1 MKSNKTPETGWL
13 NPIWVYLKG
22 IIAAY
27 LFSILIFL
35 IMALMI
41 TYTNISESI
50 LPIFTSIVLVIS
62 IIISGTYTGIKL
74 KRKGWLNG
82 ALTGLIYIL
91 LLFIMSWIFVEGFSL
106 DRWTIYRTITALV
119 SGGIGGMIGV
129 NMK

>member
-1 MKSNKTPETGWL
+1 MKSSKTVETGWM
-13 NPIWVYLKG
+13 NPIGVYLKG

-50 LPIFTSIVLVIS
+50 LPIFTSAVLIIS
-62 IIISGTYTGIKL
+62 VIISGTYTGIKL

-82 ALTGLIYIL
+82 AVTGLIYIV
-91 LLFIMSWIFVEGFSL
+91 LLFMMSWVFVEGFSL
-106 DRWTIYRTITALV
+106 DLWTVYRTIIALIA
-119 SGGIGGMIGV
+119 GGIGGMIGV